1 MARVFKAKQRRRL
14 VGRKVKCNGCE
25 MPTVEGAARVMRKV
39 LFFFCRHCWSDR
51 RACEIQMD
59 LASRREP

>member
-1 MARVFKAKQRRRL
+1 MTRLVKARFRKRL

-25 MPTVEGAARVMRKV
+25 MPTVEGAARVMRKI
-39 LFFFCRHCWSDR
+39 LFFFCPHCWSDR

-59 LASRREP
+59 LASRRTP